1 MAEPSRRS
9 HLIATRIRADEQSVR
24 RLLGRVVGKLA
35 PSFDR
40 EACGTV
46 ELALAEVLNNV
57 VEHAYA
63 RRAPGPVRVELSHR
77 ADGLF
82 CRIEDEGWP
91 MPDLRLPEGRSCPV
105 GGPVEDL
112 AEGGW
117 GWGLIRALTADLSY
131 ERRGSTNHLAFRI
144 PLASGG

>member
-1 MAEPSRRS
+1 MADASRRS
-9 HLIATRIRADEQSVR
+9 CLITTRIRADERSVR
-24 RLLGRVVGKLA
+24 RLLVRIVGRLA

-40 EACGTV
+40 EVCGTV

-63 RRAPGPVRVELSHR
+63 CRTPGPVRVELCR
-77 ADGLF
+77 RTDGLF

-91 MPDLRLPEGRSCPV
+91 MPDLQLPEGRSGPV
-105 GGPVEDL
+105 GGPIEDL

-117 GWGLIRALTADLSY
+117 GWGLIRALTADISY
-131 ERRGSTNHLAFRI
+131 ERRGGTNRLAFRI
-144 PLASGG
+144 PLATGG